1 MRFFE
6 VKVKYDKMQDNGSV
20 KTVTETY
27 ALDAMSFTEAEAKI
41 TDHMRPFIQ
50 GSYEVTAEK
59 IAPYTN
65 YLRGDSD
72 LYYQVKYTFMQFNE
86 TNGTET
92 KKHLETILINA
103 EDFDEAKA
111 KAVAYQHECVLD
123 WQIDTLKE
131 TSIVDVFTYLDNVDV
146 SVSTAPLPE

>member
-6 VKVKYDKMQDNGSV
+6 VKVKYDKMLETGAV

-27 ALDAMSFTEAEAKI
+27 ALDALSFTEAEAKI
-41 TDHMRPFIQ
+41 TDQMRPFIQ
-50 GSYEVTAEK
+50 GSFEVTAEK

-65 YLRGDSD
+65 LIRGDSD
-72 LYYQVKYTFMQFNE
+72 LYYQVKYTFTSVNE
-86 TNGTET
+86 ITGAES

-131 TSIVDVFTYLDNVDV
+131 TSIVDVFTYLDNMDV
-146 SVSTAPLPE
+146 TVEAVPRE

>member
-6 VKVKYDKMQDNGSV
+6 VKVKYDKMQDNGAL
-20 KTVTETY
+20 KAVTETY
-27 ALDAMSFTEAEAKI
+27 ALDALSFTEAEAKI
-41 TDHMRPFIQ
+41 TDMMRPFIN
-50 GSYEVTAEK
+50 GSFEVTAEK

-65 YLRGDSD
+65 FIRGPHD
-72 LYYQVKYTFMQFNE
+72 LYYQVKYTFTSVNE
-86 TNGTET
+86 ITGAES

-111 KAVAYQHECVLD
+111 KAVSYQHECVLD

-131 TSIVDVFTYLDNVDV
+131 TKIIDVFTSLDNVTI
-146 SVSTAPLPE
+146 SPAPLPE

>member
-6 VKVKYDKMQDNGSV
+6 VKVKYDKQLETGAV

-27 ALDAMSFTEAEAKI
+27 ALDALSFTEAEAKI
-41 TDHMRPFIQ
+41 TDKMRPYIK
-50 GSYEVTAEK
+50 GSFEVTAEK

-65 YLRGDSD
+65 YLRGVSD

-86 TNGTET
+86 TNGTES

-111 KAVAYQHECVLD
+111 KAVAYQRNATID
-123 WQIDTLKE
+123 WQIDTIKE
-131 TSIVDVFTYLDNVDV
+131 TNIIDVFTSLDNVTI
-146 SVSTAPLPE
+146 SPAPLSE

>member
-6 VKVKYDKMQDNGSV
+6 VKVKYDKMLENGVLKS
-20 KTVTETY
+20 VTETY

-41 TDHMRPFIQ
+41 TEKMKPFMK
-50 GSYEVTAEK
+50 GSFEVTAEK

-65 YLRGDSD
+65 LIRGNSD

-86 TNGTET
+86 TNGTES

-111 KAVAYQHECVLD
+111 KAVEYQRNCTAD

-131 TSIVDVFTYLDNVDV
+131 TSIVDVYTYMDNMDV
-146 SVSTAPLPE
+146 SVSTAPLP

>member
-6 VKVKYDKMQDNGSV
+6 VKVKYDKMLETGAV

-27 ALDAMSFTEAEAKI
+27 ALDALSYTEAEAKI
-41 TDHMRPFIQ
+41 TDKMRPFIQ

-72 LYYQVKYTFMQFNE
+72 LYYQVKYTHMVINE
-86 TNGTET
+86 TTGAES
-92 KKHLETILINA
+92 KRHLETILINA
-103 EDFDEAKA
+103 ANFDEAKM
-111 KAVAYQHECVLD
+111 KANEYMLHSSAD
-123 WQIDTLKE
+123 WTIDTLKE
-131 TSIVDVFTYLDNVDV
+131 TSIVDVFTDLDNVDV
-146 SVSTAPLPE
+146 TVEAVPRE

>member
-6 VKVKYDKMQDNGSV
+6 VKVKYDKMQDNGAL
-20 KTVTETY
+20 KAVTETY
-27 ALDAMSFTEAEAKI
+27 ALDALSFTEAEAKI
-41 TDHMRPFIQ
+41 TDKMRPFIQ
-50 GSYEVTAEK
+50 GSFEVTAEK

-72 LYYQVKYTFMQFNE
+72 LYYQVKYTFTSVNE
-86 TNGTET
+86 ITGAES

-103 EDFDEAKA
+103 DNFDEAKM
-111 KAVAYQHECVLD
+111 KANEYMLHASVD
-123 WQIDTLKE
+123 WTIDTLKE

-146 SVSTAPLPE
+146 TVSTAPLPE

>member
-6 VKVKYDKMQDNGSV
+6 VKVKYDKQLETGAV

-27 ALDAMSFTEAEAKI
+27 ALDALSFTEAEAKI
-41 TDHMRPFIQ
+41 TDKMRPFIQ
-50 GSYEVTAEK
+50 GSFEVTAEK

-65 YLRGDSD
+65 YLRGESD
-72 LYYQVKYTFMQFNE
+72 LYYQVKYTFTSVNE
-86 TNGTET
+86 ITGAES

-111 KAVAYQHECVLD
+111 KAVSYQHECVLD

-131 TSIVDVFTYLDNVDV
+131 TSIVDVYTYLDNVDI
-146 SVSTAPLPE
+146 SVSTAPLPK

>member
-6 VKVKYDKMQDNGSV
+6 VKVKYDKMLETGAV

-27 ALDAMSFTEAEAKI
+27 ALDALSFTEAEAKI
-41 TDHMRPFIQ
+41 TDKMRPYIK
-50 GSYEVTAEK
+50 GSFEVTAEK

-65 YLRGDSD
+65 YLRGVSD

-86 TNGTET
+86 TNGTES

-111 KAVAYQHECVLD
+111 KAVAYQRNATID
-123 WQIDTLKE
+123 WQIDTIKE
-131 TSIVDVFTYLDNVDV
+131 TNIIDVFTSLDNVTI
-146 SVSTAPLPE
+146 SPAPLSE

>member
-6 VKVKYDKMQDNGSV
+6 VKVKYDKMLETGAV
-20 KTVTETY
+20 KTVTESY
-27 ALDAMSFTEAEAKI
+27 ALDALSFTEAEAKI
-41 TDHMRPFIQ
+41 TDQMRPFIQ
-50 GSYEVTAEK
+50 GSFEVTAEK

-65 YLRGDSD
+65 LIRGDHD
-72 LYYQVKYTFMQFNE
+72 LYYQVKYTFTSVNE
-86 TNGTET
+86 ITGAES

-111 KAVAYQHECVLD
+111 KAVEYQRNTTVD

-146 SVSTAPLPE
+146 TVSTAPLPE

>member
-6 VKVKYDKMQDNGSV
+6 VKVKYDKMQDNGAL
-20 KTVTETY
+20 KAVTETY
-27 ALDAMSFTEAEAKI
+27 ALDALSFTEAEAKI
-41 TDHMRPFIQ
+41 TDMMRPFIN
-50 GSYEVTAEK
+50 GSFEVTAEK

-65 YLRGDSD
+65 FIRGQHD
-72 LYYQVKYTFMQFNE
+72 LYYQVKYTFTSVNE
-86 TNGTET
+86 ITGTES

-111 KAVAYQHECVLD
+111 KAVSYQHECVLD

-131 TSIVDVFTYLDNVDV
+131 TKIIDVFTSLDNVTI
-146 SVSTAPLPE
+146 SPAPLPEE

>member
-6 VKVKYDKMQDNGSV
+6 VKVKYDKQLETGAV

-27 ALDAMSFTEAEAKI
+27 ALDALSFTEADAKI
-41 TDHMRPFIQ
+41 TDKMRPFIQ
-50 GSYEVTAEK
+50 GSFEVTAEK

-65 YLRGDSD
+65 LIRGDSD

-111 KAVAYQHECVLD
+111 KAVSYQHECVLD

-131 TSIVDVFTYLDNVDV
+131 TKIIDVFTSLDNVTI
-146 SVSTAPLPE
+146 SPAPLPEE

>member
-6 VKVKYDKMQDNGSV
+6 VKVKYDKMQDNGAL
-20 KTVTETY
+20 KAVTETY
-27 ALDAMSFTEAEAKI
+27 ALDALSFTEAEAKI
-41 TDHMRPFIQ
+41 TDQMRPFIQ
-50 GSYEVTAEK
+50 GSFEVTAEK

-65 YLRGDSD
+65 LIRGDGD

-103 EDFDEAKA
+103 EDFDHYRRLA
-111 KAVAYQHECVLD
+111 D
-123 WQIDTLKE
+123 
-131 TSIVDVFTYLDNVDV
+131 
-146 SVSTAPLPE
+146 

>member
-6 VKVKYDKMQDNGSV
+6 VKVKYDKMLETGAV

-27 ALDAMSFTEAEAKI
+27 ALDALSFTEAEAKI
-41 TDHMRPFIQ
+41 TDKMRPFIQ
-50 GSYEVTAEK
+50 GSFEVTAEK

-65 YLRGDSD
+65 LIRGDND
-72 LYYQVKYTFMQFNE
+72 LYYQVKYTFTSVNE
-86 TNGTET
+86 ITGAES

-111 KAVAYQHECVLD
+111 KAVSYQHECVLD

-146 SVSTAPLPE
+146 TVSTAPLPE

>member
-6 VKVKYDKMQDNGSV
+6 VKVKYDKMQDNGAL
-20 KTVTETY
+20 KAVTETY
-27 ALDAMSFTEAEAKI
+27 ALDALSFTEAEAKI
-41 TDHMRPFIQ
+41 TDMMRPQIN
-50 GSYEVTAEK
+50 GSFEVTAEK

-65 YLRGDSD
+65 FIRGQHD
-72 LYYQVKYTFMQFNE
+72 LYYQVKYTFTSVNE
-86 TNGTET
+86 ITGTES

-111 KAVAYQHECVLD
+111 KAVSYQHECVLD

-131 TSIVDVFTYLDNVDV
+131 TKIIDVFTSLDNVTI
-146 SVSTAPLPE
+146 SPAPLPEE

>member
-6 VKVKYDKMQDNGSV
+6 VKVKYDKMLETGAV

-27 ALDAMSFTEAEAKI
+27 ALDALSFTEAEAKI
-41 TDHMRPFIQ
+41 TDQMRPFIQ
-50 GSYEVTAEK
+50 GSFEVTAEK

-65 YLRGDSD
+65 LIRGDGD
-72 LYYQVKYTFMQFNE
+72 LYYQVKYTFTSVNE
-86 TNGTET
+86 ITGAES

-131 TSIVDVFTYLDNVDV
+131 TSIVDVFTDLDNVDV
-146 SVSTAPLPE
+146 TVEAVPRE

>member
-6 VKVKYDKMQDNGSV
+6 VKVKYDKQLETGAV

-27 ALDAMSFTEAEAKI
+27 ALDALSFTEAEAKI
-41 TDHMRPFIQ
+41 TDKMRPFIQ
-50 GSYEVTAEK
+50 GSFEVTAEK

-65 YLRGDSD
+65 YLRGESD

-111 KAVAYQHECVLD
+111 KAVSYQHECVLD

-131 TSIVDVFTYLDNVDV
+131 TKIIDVFTSRDDVDV
-146 SVSTAPLPE
+146 TVSTAPLPK

>member
-6 VKVKYDKMQDNGSV
+6 VKVKYDKQLETGAV

-27 ALDAMSFTEAEAKI
+27 ALDALSFTEAEAKI
-41 TDHMRPFIQ
+41 TDKMRPYIQ
-50 GSYEVTAEK
+50 GSFEVTAEK

-86 TNGTET
+86 T

-111 KAVAYQHECVLD
+111 KAVEYQRNTTVD

-146 SVSTAPLPE
+146 TVSTAPLPE

>member
-6 VKVKYDKMQDNGSV
+6 VKVKYDKMQDNGAL
-20 KTVTETY
+20 KAVTETY
-27 ALDAMSFTEAEAKI
+27 ALDALSFTEAEAKI
-41 TDHMRPFIQ
+41 TDMMRPFIN
-50 GSYEVTAEK
+50 GSFEVTAEK

-65 YLRGDSD
+65 FIRGQHD
-72 LYYQVKYTFMQFNE
+72 LYYQVKYTFTSVNE
-86 TNGTET
+86 ITGTES

-111 KAVAYQHECVLD
+111 KAVSYQHDCVLD

-131 TSIVDVFTYLDNVDV
+131 TKIIDVFTSLDNVTI
-146 SVSTAPLPE
+146 SPAPLPEE

>member
-6 VKVKYDKMQDNGSV
+6 VKVKYDKMQDNGSL
-20 KTVTETY
+20 KAVTETY
-27 ALDAMSFTEAEAKI
+27 ALDALSFTEAEAKI
-41 TDHMRPFIQ
+41 TDMMRPFIN
-50 GSYEVTAEK
+50 GSFEVTAEK

-65 YLRGDSD
+65 FIRGQHD
-72 LYYQVKYTFMQFNE
+72 LYYQVKYTFTSVNE
-86 TNGTET
+86 ITGTES

-111 KAVAYQHECVLD
+111 KAVSYQHECVLD

-131 TSIVDVFTYLDNVDV
+131 TKIIDVFTSLDNVTI
-146 SVSTAPLPE
+146 SPAPLPEE